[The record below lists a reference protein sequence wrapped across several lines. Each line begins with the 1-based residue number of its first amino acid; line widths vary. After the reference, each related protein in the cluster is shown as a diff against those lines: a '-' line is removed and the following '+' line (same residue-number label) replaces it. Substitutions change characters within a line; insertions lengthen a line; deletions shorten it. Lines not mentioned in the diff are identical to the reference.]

1 MSKARPASGGSL
13 GVRLSVRLAAQTF
26 LGLAAVSLLAFLA
39 IRAHLIAREGRALDE
54 MQALVVHLVEE
65 AAVTPRAEGLEH
77 ALRDQFAG
85 REEARLELFDAA
97 GRPRLARTAGDE
109 AYGGAIPPLPDGR
122 VRVREFVLPTPHGLD
137 EGTGPLRARL
147 SLSTARD
154 DALLARLAGTLAAGT
169 LLGTLFVS
177 AAAFWRVRRELGSV
191 GRLVAQIDALDAER
205 LGRRERLDGD
215 EQPSELRPLIGQF
228 NELLDRLDASYQQ
241 MAAFNADVA
250 HELNTPLATLI
261 TSNEIAARSGA
272 GTAAAREELIGSN
285 LEELQRL
292 RGIVRDMLFLSTAER
307 GARARRR
314 FVPSLATELH
324 EVIDYH
330 EAALEEAALTASVVG
345 EASVDVDVALVRR
358 AVSNLIG
365 NATRYA
371 VRGSCIEVIVEAVAG
386 SEPAPREADRMA
398 RGTLSAARVAD
409 APPCV
414 RIAVTNHGATIAP
427 RHLER
432 LFDRFYRIDEHGEP
446 PVGEPPVGAALEA
459 SDRAE
464 RSRVEGEASVSFR
477 HGLGLSIVAAI
488 ARMHGGHPF
497 ARSEY
502 ELTTI
507 GFTLASE
514 PSSRPFG
521 DEPHAERTA

>member
-1 MSKARPASGGSL
+1 MSATTVGPTSGGSL
-13 GVRLSVRLAAQTF
+13 GARLSVRLAAQT
-26 LGLAAVSLLAFLA
+26 LVGLAAVSLLAFLA

-54 MQALVVHLVEE
+54 MQSLVVHLVEE

-85 REEARLELFDAA
+85 REEARLELFDAS
-97 GRPRLARTAGDE
+97 GRPRLAGSAGGNAHGE
-109 AYGGAIPPLPDGR
+109 AIPPLPDGR
-122 VRVREFVLPTPHGLD
+122 VRLREFTLPTPRGLD
-137 EGTGPLRARL
+137 DGSGPLRARI

-154 DALLARLAGTLAAGT
+154 DALLARLAWTLAAGT

-205 LGRRERLDGD
+205 LGLSERLNGD

-228 NELLDRLDASYQQ
+228 NELLDRLDTSYQQ

-272 GTAAAREELIGSN
+272 GTAASREELIGSN

-307 GARARRR
+307 GARARRQ
-314 FVPSLATELH
+314 FVPSLAAELH
-324 EVIDYH
+324 DVIDYH

-345 EASVDVDVALVRR
+345 EASVGVDVALVRR

-371 VRGSCIEVIVEAVAG
+371 FRGSSIEVIVDAFNGAD
-386 SEPAPREADRMA
+386 PAIRETDRAA
-398 RGTLSAARVAD
+398 RTVRSAARVAD
-409 APPCV
+409 AGPLV
-414 RIAVTNHGATIAP
+414 RVSVTNHGQTVASH
-427 RHLER
+427 HLER
-432 LFDRFYRIDEHGEP
+432 LFDRFYRVDAHSERPE
-446 PVGEPPVGAALEA
+446 GAAPET
-459 SDRAE
+459 SDAAM
-464 RSRVEGEASVSFR
+464 RSNTGVEASVSLR

-488 ARMHGGHPF
+488 ARMHGGRPF
-497 ARSEY
+497 AHSEHG
-502 ELTTI
+502 LTTI

-514 PSSRPFG
+514 PPCHPFG
-521 DEPHAERTA
+521 DAPHAERTA